1 MLVDY
6 VSHILVSNQSEVK
19 FCVDSPEIPEKKI
32 SEISQI
38 FLSTINS
45 SI

>member
-1 MLVDY
+1 MY
-6 VSHILVSNQSEVK
+6 HPHISNQSEVNK

-32 SEISQI
+32 SEEISQI